1 MFGRLMKSQR
11 VSTLEVFSTNITVE
25 ARVILNVCPLNVSG
39 DVSLPGGE
47 FPADGAV
54 PDLVN
59 FVHHFSYFR
68 VKGGKQI

>member
-1 MFGRLMKSQR
+1 MFCRLMKSQR

-25 ARVILNVCPLNVSG
+25 ARVILNVCPFNVSG

-68 VKGGKQI
+68 VKGGEQI